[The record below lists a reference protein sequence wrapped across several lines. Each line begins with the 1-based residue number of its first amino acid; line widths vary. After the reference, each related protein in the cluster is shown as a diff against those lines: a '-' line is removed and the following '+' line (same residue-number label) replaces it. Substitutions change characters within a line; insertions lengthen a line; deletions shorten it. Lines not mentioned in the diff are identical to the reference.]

1 MEKHLN
7 DDQFAEV
14 LLGNGADPH
23 LAQCECCSAEAGNL
37 ARMSDVLRQDLQSR
51 SDMPGYFWSRQ
62 QARIRE
68 RLVQHT
74 SPVRWAAVAVF
85 VLILAAF
92 ALITHGMR
100 PELAQRS
107 GNSSTAQ
114 TANAD
119 DALLEDIQASLQ
131 RPVPKPFMPATLLVQ
146 AVSSGRTQNSDLKE
160 N

>member
-1 MEKHLN
+1 MEQHLN
-7 DDQFAEV
+7 DEQFAEV
-14 LLGNGADPH
+14 LLGNSADPH
-23 LAQCECCSAEAGNL
+23 LARCKPCSAETGNL
-37 ARMSDVLRQDLQSR
+37 TRMTELLRQDLQSR

-62 QARIRE
+62 QVRIRE
-68 RLVQHT
+68 LLVRHT

-85 VLILAAF
+85 AVILVAF
-92 ALITHGMR
+92 ALITHGMQ

-107 GNSSTAQ
+107 GNSPTAQ

-119 DALLEDIQASLQ
+119 DVLLEEIQASLQ

-146 AVSSGRTQNSDLKE
+146 AVSSGHTQNSDLKE

>member
-1 MEKHLN
+1 MEQHLN
-7 DDQFAEV
+7 DEQFAEV

-23 LAQCECCSAEAGNL
+23 PAQCESCSAEASNL
-37 ARMSDVLRQDLQSR
+37 VRMTDALRQDLQSR

-68 RLVQHT
+68 QLIQHT
-74 SPVRWAAVAVF
+74 SPVRWAAVAVIA
-85 VLILAAF
+85 VILVAF
-92 ALITHGMR
+92 ALITHGMQ

-107 GNSSTAQ
+107 GNLSTAE
-114 TANAD
+114 TANGD

-146 AVSSGRTQNSDLKE
+146 AVSSGHTQNSDLKE